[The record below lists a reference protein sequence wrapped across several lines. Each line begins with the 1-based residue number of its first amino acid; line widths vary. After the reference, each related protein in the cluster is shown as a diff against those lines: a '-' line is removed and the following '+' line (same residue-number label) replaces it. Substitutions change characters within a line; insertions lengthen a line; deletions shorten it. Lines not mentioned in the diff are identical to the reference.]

1 MYRRDTFFQLIHV
14 NVDIS
19 ALKIKII
26 LMHAIPDFRE
36 ASAIVIHGTELNEL
50 NNQQLDELIKSH
62 KEIVFAR
69 TSPQQKLLI
78 VESFQRV
85 GQTEFYFI

>member
-1 MYRRDTFFQLIHV
+1 
-14 NVDIS
+14 
-19 ALKIKII
+19 
-26 LMHAIPDFRE
+26 MHAIPDFRE